1 MKPAGA
7 QPRKNQASILACGQ
21 RSGAACAMGGRL
33 VMALLSLM
41 LAGAAIAKTD
51 LRVAVQ
57 EDSAPKFVLGSDP
70 SAGVVEGICP
80 DILRAIEHH
89 DPSLRFLFEAR
100 AQPLR
105 RILLRM
111 ERGEVDANCLVD
123 NAERRARFQS
133 IGVTLFSFD
142 YHLIARVG
150 DPVQI
155 SSWDDVRRL
164 GAQGR
169 ILTVSGTGVM
179 ERLLKIKGLTVDDS
193 GKSAN
198 SNLRKLVNG
207 RGRFF
212 YYRTHDWEGQVR
224 AAVVAGQVRILPTP
238 MEAVSLQL
246 MLGRHVERGVVLRVE
261 RALRQLE
268 ANGKLAQL
276 RAKWKLGVARP

>member
-1 MKPAGA
+1 MKKPAVA
-7 QPRKNQASILACGQ
+7 MPRNNHGSTLAPGQ
-21 RSGAACAMGGRL
+21 RFGASRGTGRRL
-33 VMALLSLM
+33 ATVVLTLM
-41 LAGAAIAKTD
+41 LAGGAAGKTD
-51 LRVAVQ
+51 LRVAAQ
-57 EDSAPKFVLGSDP
+57 EDSAPKFVLGSGSP
-70 SAGVVEGICP
+70 RGVVEGVCP
-80 DILRAIEHH
+80 DILRAIAHH

-111 ERGEVDANCLVD
+111 ERGEVDANCLVN

-142 YHLIARVG
+142 YYLIARID

-155 SSWDDVRRL
+155 ASWDDVRRL

-179 ERLLKIKGLTVDDS
+179 ERLHKMKGLTVDDS

-198 SNLRKLVNG
+198 ANLRKLVNG
-207 RGRFF
+207 RARFF

-224 AAVVAGQVRILPTP
+224 GAVVAGQVRILPTR
-238 MEAVSLQL
+238 MESVNLQL
-246 MLGRHVERGVVLRVE
+246 MLGRHIERGVVMRVE
-261 RALRQLE
+261 RALQQLE
-268 ANGKLAQL
+268 RNGTLARL
-276 RAKWKLGVARP
+276 RAKWRLSEQR